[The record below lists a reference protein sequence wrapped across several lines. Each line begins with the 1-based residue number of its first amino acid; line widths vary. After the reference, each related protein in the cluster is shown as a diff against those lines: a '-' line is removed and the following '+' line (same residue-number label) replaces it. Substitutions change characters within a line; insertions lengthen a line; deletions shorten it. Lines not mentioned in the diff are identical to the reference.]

1 MEMKKNMI
9 ILKNMLVNLFVEEKE
24 EEEQNNENKN
34 LNKTKIIMKVYYF

>member
-1 MEMKKNMI
+1 
-9 ILKNMLVNLFVEEKE
+9 MLVNLFVEEKE